1 MKWWADLRAIGRA
14 ARVDLRD
21 TTRLHLVVFALTMG
35 LFLVDIPA
43 HEAILGIIGGHVYA
57 ATSNPLWVGASIGA
71 TSLGIELLLSA
82 GVALNLRFFRTA
94 TNEWQTRFFD
104 EDVIAGTPETT
115 TAPGRF
121 ADAIDSSVLALGLG
135 SSAVVLKVHGHAE
148 SPSLAED
155 LQTGRRFALVL
166 GVFNFCLGA
175 AVSGAAELGRMLG
188 WPVLADALIR
198 VATNP
203 LTYVALLVVRQVLKV
218 RSRRRA
224 RRLADANDESVGPA
238 TVTP

>member
-1 MKWWADLRAIGRA
+1 MKWWTDLRAIGRA
-14 ARVDLRD
+14 ARVDLGD
-21 TTRLHLVVFALTMG
+21 TTRLHLVVFALTMA
-35 LFLVDIPA
+35 LFLIDIPA

-57 ATSNPLWVGASIGA
+57 ATSNPLWVGASIGV
-71 TSLGIELLLSA
+71 TSLCIELALST

-94 TNEWQTRFFD
+94 TNEWQERFFD
-104 EDVIAGTPETT
+104 DDVIVAAPETT

-148 SPSLAED
+148 HPSLAED
-155 LQTGRRFALVL
+155 LRTSRRFALVL

-188 WPVLADALIR
+188 WPVLADVVIR

-203 LTYVALLVVRQVLKV
+203 LTYVTLLVVRQALKV
-218 RSRRRA
+218 RARRRA
-224 RRLADANDESVGPA
+224 RRLAEAEVASVARA
-238 TVTP
+238 TVAT